1 MSKLLRIA
9 EKLKIV
15 SSVVLCVLSFNYQV
29 VGQGKLVPRNVSEVK
44 SPYGYYEYLPN
55 DYTKKAQHPLLIALH
70 GIGEAGNGSSELSRV
85 LKYGPAKLI
94 EEGKWPASRP
104 FIVVAPQS
112 FGGFFN
118 PTKLHDLIEHLK
130 DTYRVDENRIY
141 LTGLS
146 AGGISI
152 WNYLAEYQDQVAA
165 VVPIAGK
172 GQIVREKNLCKLNKI
187 PAWAFHGAND
197 GTVNPNGSIIPIEFL
212 QQCSESSSSKVTIYP
227 GVGHDS
233 WTRTYDLS
241 GKSSSTDS
249 RYDSYD
255 VSIYDWLLS
264 HTKGEKSE
272 PKKEKE
278 KKDKDKK
285 DDSKDDDD
293 KDSDDDNDDGDNDTS
308 DESPKPS
315 SSPPVTGGK
324 ASSDCGCDYTITSQT
339 KSVDGKKLGVGPGDV
354 VCLKAGFYQYL
365 QLENF
370 VGSSANPVTIK
381 NCGGK
386 VTVGDGKWHYG
397 IVITGS
403 KHFKFTGTG
412 DRNHQYGILIGGTR
426 ANSGLGI
433 YDLSTD
439 FEIDHIEVKNVPGA
453 GMHILTRPTCDPRT
467 WRENFTMRNVS
478 IHDNYLH
485 DIDGEGM
492 YIGHSGYPGKTIN
505 CDGKSKKVYPHSI
518 QNIKVY
524 NNITQNT
531 GWDGFQV
538 SCADK
543 DCFIYNNTVT
553 NFGIRKHPNQQAGI
567 VLGGGTTGKL
577 YNNFIKQG
585 TGGGI
590 HIFGIGNITAFNNVI
605 VDVGE
610 DGVFIGDKST
620 RPGYSYEIVNNT
632 IVNPKNEGLRIN
644 TDDSKDNK
652 FYNNL
657 IVNPGAYATY
667 SNKDRAFIHILKS
680 AKNYTLKGNHFER
693 SISDVNF
700 VDPDKNNYQLK
711 ANSSAINKGVSVSGL
726 GIDKGF
732 TGKPRAVGAP
742 DAGAYEYQGTEQSP
756 KPDPKPTPAPTPSSG
771 NNLRYEYYEGSWSS
785 LPDFSQM
792 SPKKSGTVSH
802 FSLSPRSRNDYFGF
816 AFSGYITIN
825 QSGTYTFYT
834 TSDDGSKL
842 YIDDKTVVNNDG
854 LHSAVERSGSV
865 YLSAG
870 KHAIKAAF
878 FERTGGEVLE
888 VRYAGPGISRRIIP
902 SDVLSVSDDS
912 QQAPPP
918 PSGVVSANV
927 GPDQSV
933 SSASS
938 VSLYGNGQG
947 PNPFRQYQW
956 TKVSGPS
963 VSMKGENTANLTLSQ
978 LKNGTYVFRFT
989 VFDSEGNQG
998 SDEMK
1003 LQVGDTNARTAFG
1016 TKGSNPEELISTD
1029 RDYQLM
1035 AYPNPVQSA
1044 LNVTIEG
1051 ASGEALTLRMVD
1063 AIGRTVLEKILS
1075 VGSSQE
1081 RIQLD
1086 VSQYINVPGL
1096 FYLITE
1102 NSSGER
1108 NTLRL
1113 IKR

>member
-1 MSKLLRIA
+1 M
-9 EKLKIV
+9 
-15 SSVVLCVLSFNYQV
+15 
-29 VGQGKLVPRNVSEVK
+29 PRNVSEVK

-172 GQIVREKNLCKLNKI
+172 GQIVKEKNLCKLNKI

-197 GTVNPNGSIIPIEFL
+197 DTVNPNGSIIPIEFL

-227 GVGHDS
+227 EVGHDS

-278 KKDKDKK
+278 KEKEDKNKGDEP
-285 DDSKDDDD
+285 KDDDD
-293 KDSDDDNDDGDNDTS
+293 SDSDDNDDDDDDTS
-308 DESPKPS
+308 ENDGPKPS
-315 SSPPVTGGK
+315 SSPPATGAK
-324 ASSDCGCDYTITSQT
+324 ASGDCGCDYTITSQT

-386 VTVGDGKWHYG
+386 VTVGDGTWHYG

-412 DRNHQYGILIGGTR
+412 DRNHQYGILVGGTR

-439 FEIDHIEVKNVPGA
+439 FEVDHIEVKDVPGA

-467 WRENFTMRNVS
+467 WRESFTMRNVS

-518 QNIKVY
+518 QNIRVY

-620 RPGYSYEIVNNT
+620 RPGYSYEIINNT
-632 IVNPKNEGLRIN
+632 IISPKNEGLRIN

-700 VDPDKNNYQLK
+700 VDPNKNNYQLK
-711 ANSSAINKGVSVSGL
+711 ANSSAINKGVSVLGL
-726 GIDKGF
+726 GIDKEF

-756 KPDPKPTPAPTPSSG
+756 KPDPKPAPAPTPSSG
-771 NNLRYEYYEGSWSS
+771 NGLRYDYYEGTWEE
-785 LPDFSQM
+785 LPNFNQIK
-792 SPKKSGTVSH
+792 PKKSGTVPT
-802 FSLSPRSRNDYFGF
+802 FTLSPRTRDDSF
-816 AFSGYITIN
+816 AFTFSGYITISK
-825 QSGTYTFYT
+825 SGTYTFYT
-834 TSDDGSKL
+834 ESDDGSKL
-842 YIDDKTVVNNDG
+842 YINGKTVVDNDG
-854 LHSAVERSGSV
+854 LHAAQEHSGKV
-865 YLSAG
+865 YLNEG

-878 FERTGGEVLE
+878 FERYGEEIFKVS
-888 VRYAGPGISRRIIP
+888 YAGPGISKEEIP
-902 SDVLSVSDDS
+902 SSVLSSGNDNGRTALS
-912 QQAPPP
+912 
-918 PSGVVSANV
+918 SGVKKKEEEHLGNSNV
-927 GPDQSV
+927 RI
-933 SSASS
+933 A
-938 VSLYGNGQG
+938 
-947 PNPFRQYQW
+947 
-956 TKVSGPS
+956 
-963 VSMKGENTANLTLSQ
+963 
-978 LKNGTYVFRFT
+978 
-989 VFDSEGNQG
+989 
-998 SDEMK
+998 
-1003 LQVGDTNARTAFG
+1003 
-1016 TKGSNPEELISTD
+1016 
-1029 RDYQLM
+1029 
-1035 AYPNPVQSA
+1035 AYPNPVENV
-1044 LNVTIEG
+1044 LNVLVEG
-1051 ASGEALTLRMVD
+1051 MPSETLILRMVN
-1063 AIGRTVLEKILS
+1063 AVGQTVFEQKMSLS
-1075 VGSSQE
+1075 SNQPLI
-1081 RIQLD
+1081 RLD
-1086 VSQYINVPGL
+1086 ISKYISTAGL
-1096 FYLITE
+1096 FYLTTE
-1102 NSSGER
+1102 KESGER
-1108 NTLRL
+1108 NVLRL
-1113 IKR
+1113 IKQ